1 MKRWFPM
8 SAFALVLLA
17 ACSTSKPAVVVDPVT
32 DPTIIGAIDESA
44 REGSI
49 AAEEGARTGR
59 RIGRVAGVVAAVLG
73 GPRHDTVDDAI
84 DRYRFTRDAAEAT
97 GAIIAGSRGAKA
109 GAKRGM
115 ELDLQ
120 FAELHRIEGVKV
132 FRPTPDQIDV
142 LFDVSPNPLMLR
154 EIAAVFAGREERAID
169 IQGPD
174 DSSFAVRDS
183 LIDLGVPHSAMQVQ
197 RNDHLRGIILR
208 IRYRD

>member
-17 ACSTSKPAVVVDPVT
+17 ACSTSRPVVVVDPVT

-59 RIGRVAGVVAAVLG
+59 RIGQVAGVVAAVLG
-73 GPRHDTVDDAI
+73 GPRHDTLEDAVG
-84 DRYRFTRDAAEAT
+84 RYLLTRDLAEAT
-97 GAIIAGSRGAKA
+97 GAIIGGSRGAKA
-109 GAKRGM
+109 GAKTRHGARPAICGTAQ
-115 ELDLQ
+115 D
-120 FAELHRIEGVKV
+120 RGVKV

-142 LFDVSPNPLMLR
+142 LFDESPNPQMLT

-183 LIDLGVPHSAMQVQ
+183 LIGLGVSNAAIQA
-197 RNDHLRGIILR
+197 RRDDHLRGIIIR